1 MNGSAV
7 RAMQSLGCQWDPFS
21 VRVKLAWSGSVSQ
34 AVLPCLGII
43 FVGDKMCGKYRMF
56 LLLLYID
63 KGELSHFASDPV
75 STRWSSYRR
84 RNRNNKQKIHAKETV
99 CLFVTFM
106 IMVPPFCHISCKK
119 FFVVSLFT
127 KNYKKNQANPN
138 LSMFIYV

>member
-99 CLFVTFM
+99 CLFVMFK
-106 IMVPPFCHISCKK
+106 IMVPPFLPYHFQKK
-119 FFVVSLFT
+119 
-127 KNYKKNQANPN
+127 KNYFFQFTQSFFLLFFLG
-138 LSMFIYV
+138 LSQLKHL